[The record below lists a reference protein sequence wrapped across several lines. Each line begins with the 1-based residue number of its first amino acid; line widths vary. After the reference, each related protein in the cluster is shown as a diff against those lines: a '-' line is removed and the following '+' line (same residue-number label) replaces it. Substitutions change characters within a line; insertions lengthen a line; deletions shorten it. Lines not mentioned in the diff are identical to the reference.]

1 MAYEFLYYS
10 QRCCVCVCVFSFFC
24 FVFKLQL
31 GGVTPFSEQCL
42 LILFEDISC
51 VLDPA
56 CHKILTARSWA
67 IFCIRMHTEANHLV
81 KRKNPQPHPPPWR
94 EQKRTNWFVCCLS
107 CQDRPRLGF
116 GQREGLYVWVIQML
130 RQGPEISRLWVQL
143 VDITGD
149 LRQQLLLLGLWH
161 PPKPDGYRGRGM
173 TGWIIGSLLWLCL
186 VLSPALVPTVDEPL
200 LSPPATGS
208 AFYLP
213 LCSCFYFTTVAQKN
227 KTGIIYFFNLKR
239 QHMILLG
246 NWKNLFSK

>member
-1 MAYEFLYYS
+1 MS
-10 QRCCVCVCVFSFFC
+10 SCSTRKDFF
-24 FVFKLQL
+24 FFKLQL

-42 LILFEDISC
+42 LIPFEDISC

-56 CHKILTARSWA
+56 CHKILTAGSWA
-67 IFCIRMHTEANHLV
+67 IFCICMHTEANHLV
-81 KRKNPQPHPPPWR
+81 KGKNPQPQPTPWR
-94 EQKRTNWFVCCLS
+94 EQKGTNWFVCCLS
-107 CQDRPRLGF
+107 CQDRSRLGF

-173 TGWIIGSLLWLCL
+173 TGWIIGSLLWLCT
-186 VLSPALVPTVDEPL
+186 VLFPSLGSHSVWASP
-200 LSPPATGS
+200 LSTLPGS

-213 LCSCFYFTTVAQKN
+213 LCLCFYFTTVAQKN
-227 KTGIIYFFNLKR
+227 ENWIIYFFNLKR

-246 NWKNLFSK
+246 NWKNPFSK